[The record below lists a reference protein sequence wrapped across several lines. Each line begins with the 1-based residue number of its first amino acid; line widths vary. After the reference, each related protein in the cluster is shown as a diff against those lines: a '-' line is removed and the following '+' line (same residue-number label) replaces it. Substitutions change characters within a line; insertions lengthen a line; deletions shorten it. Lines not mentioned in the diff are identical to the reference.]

1 MKIDLQE
8 LNPEQRYAVE
18 NTEGPMLVL
27 AGAGSGKT
35 KVLTYRIAY
44 LMEQGVQ
51 PCESLA
57 ITFTKKAGAEVR

>member
-27 AGAGSGKT
+27 AGAGSG
-35 KVLTYRIAY
+35 
-44 LMEQGVQ
+44 EN
-51 PCESLA
+51 ESFDLSDSL
-57 ITFTKKAGAEVR
+57 FDGARGTSVGNSGNYFYQ